1 MRKRDF
7 FLAGLLFMAVPAF
20 AQIDQP
26 EFTAQDAKVIFTQDF
41 EADWDTWQATPV
53 DTIYQLE
60 YYNIASGGNK
70 TFSNAWSDATLKESN
85 LVIRTDSVT
94 DGHEGGIILYNG
106 VMLTD
111 DASDISSNKYGHDTY
126 SIIDENSQERRD
138 AFAQWGEDGGE
149 KMFQF
154 VSADRVGTDYTS
166 SSATLYTDSYRRNLF
181 VRLNPGDIEENSSYR
196 LTFYVKAKETNPK
209 FSPRLHAAI
218 FRGYFHS
225 EKPFTMGLEND
236 NDNYKYNTQIE
247 YEKTDFTG
255 EWEKVTYM
263 TYYLNDSIAD
273 YFMLSNGY
281 WWSDD
286 WTWKAEDNGTDKDL
300 VYIKQPDKFFVRLSF
315 RSDSTKFELDN
326 LSLTKSW
333 IGGCEYAGDKM
344 RVDFGYKTNL
354 SDIVAANKKLTNM
367 PSVGVEC
374 EVPDSLK
381 EELGYDWRIQV
392 WGLKANDE
400 WEEVYMRSAEYHDDG
415 YMYLFTEYYDD
426 EHAYQFDDYKK
437 VLVTFHNPTD
447 IPEMTLKYTG
457 TGKDVANLFPNAL
470 DTTWIKNGKIV
481 PDFFNE
487 IATPN
492 PFVFTGVHSLAD
504 LPPVMQVA
512 PYEEGSFGLE
522 PTDHFTFKFSRDILI
537 DDAGEASEKAIGY
550 VNGVA
555 WVPSFNAETNELTF
569 TCPDDSWKTMSGD
582 VEVNLI
588 QLYGKGTDK
597 GANVLAHYHFG
608 AFERNPEIVDIKTD
622 WKSQVT
628 GTSRPVPSGTYLHS
642 GYTDNG
648 ATPEWF
654 VQGNGQNSPGKCGLY
669 NMNGEGIYNAGM
681 YLSNRNSGTGN
692 FYTFQTLP
700 AGKYTIDFRG
710 LGWSS
715 GSRKL
720 VLKIY
725 PAPDVDLVDGDAE
738 SFAALEAIENKVEI
752 GRITKWDANI
762 SSAGDWKEGYTDV
775 HWSFSVPADGKYVL
789 EFYTDGSTDYKGV
802 IFSNYNIKSDGN
814 LSYAY
819 TLPLNDAVE
828 AAKTRLALADVDL
841 DLYSGALYDAFK
853 AKIDYYDV
861 GGEFDAL
868 HETEPTVWAA
878 AKEDIIAATNTMK
891 LRMDSVDKFVET
903 RNKVVSKL
911 SDTQTDYEVLD
922 VWKALSAVNETA
934 QEYPVTTKAGTEIYA
949 FNQEMEDAIKALDD
963 RVAAITKFSDLV
975 KSIEGL
981 MAAPDAQ
988 TGLDEYATMVTAY
1001 NTYKETPITSPAD
1014 EFNAAYNGLTEG
1026 KNAYVF
1032 KTDYVYAKTRQVKE
1046 LYALAAKLGYDF
1058 TDMGGAAGVAATV
1071 EALQDDDPDLGAIL
1085 REAVILQIY
1094 EAYADGKVEELDSL
1108 DVSAL
1113 LPNYFLYVDAVDDA
1127 MENNDGTWRIKNISG
1142 GNTVAIPGWSVS
1154 YGKGNWLPTTVK
1166 VGSGDGTMDWSV
1178 DGHTFAGGLR
1188 CAPHTQ
1194 GVIVSNP
1201 VDMPDAYYWVG
1212 LYGYN
1217 QTSNVKMILDS
1228 DSCHVGD
1235 TDQSSLN
1242 KVWNPANGKFGY
1254 KEVGID
1260 SIKVAGNMTITINQT
1275 SDSGSEFDM
1284 RYFILR
1290 LRGLNP
1296 DIDYDELYNAQEEKL
1311 DGLLTVVDARQAV
1324 KAGVEYYT
1332 VGGIQLDA
1340 PKAGQILIRK
1350 TTQDGGKVVMDKV
1363 LIK

>member
-1 MRKRDF
+1 MRKRDL

-20 AQIDQP
+20 AQDEP
-26 EFTAQDAKVIFTQDF
+26 TFTSQDAKVIFTQDF
-41 EADWDTWQATPV
+41 EADWDTWQSTPV

-85 LVIRTDSVT
+85 LIVRTDSVS

-111 DASDISSNKYGHDTY
+111 DAADISSKKYGNDTY
-126 SIIDENSQERRD
+126 SIVDDNSQERID
-138 AFAQWGEDGGE
+138 AFAQWGEDGGQ

-154 VSADRVGTDYTS
+154 VSADRAGTDYS
-166 SSATLYTDSYRRNLF
+166 SSSTTLYTDAYRRNLF
-181 VRLNPGDIEENSSYR
+181 VRLNPGDIEPETSYR

-225 EKPFTMGLEND
+225 EKPFTMGLQND

-247 YEKTDFTG
+247 YTKEDFTND
-255 EWEKVTYM
+255 WEKVTYM

-281 WWSDD
+281 WWSND
-286 WTWKAEDNGTDKDL
+286 WVWKAENNPTDKDL

-315 RSDSTKFELDN
+315 QSDSTKFELDN

-354 SDIVAANKKLTNM
+354 SDIVAANKKLTNL
-367 PSVGVEC
+367 PAVGVEC
-374 EVPDSLK
+374 EVPDEK
-381 EELGYDWRIQV
+381 KAELGYDWRIQV
-392 WGLKANDE
+392 WGLRKDNDK

-415 YMYLFTEYYDD
+415 YMYLFTEFYDD

-447 IPEMTLKYTG
+447 IADLTLKYTG
-457 TGKDVANLFPNAL
+457 TGKDVANLFPKAL

-481 PDFFNE
+481 PDFYNE

-492 PFVFTGVHSLAD
+492 PYVFTGVHSLAD
-504 LPPVMQVA
+504 LPPVMQRA

-522 PTDHFTFKFSRDILI
+522 PTQTLSFKFSRDILV

-550 VNGVA
+550 VNGVV
-555 WVPSFNAETNELTF
+555 WTPSFNETDSILTF

-582 VEVNLI
+582 YEIKLI
-588 QLYGKGTDK
+588 QLYGKGTDM
-597 GANVLAHYHFG
+597 GANVVMHYHFG

-622 WKSQVT
+622 WRSNVT
-628 GTSRPVPSGTYLHS
+628 GTSRPIPTGTYMHS

-648 ATPEWF
+648 ATPELF
-654 VQGNGQNSPGKCGLY
+654 VKGNGLNSPGKCGLY
-669 NMNGEGIYNAGM
+669 NMNGDGIYNAGL
-681 YLSNRNSGTGN
+681 YLSNRNSGTGS
-692 FYTFQTLP
+692 FYTFQTLA
-700 AGKYTIDFRG
+700 AGRYTIDFRG
-710 LGWSS
+710 LGWGSS
-715 GSRKL
+715 SRKL
-720 VLKIY
+720 VLKMY
-725 PAPDVDLVDGDAE
+725 PAPDVELVDGDAE
-738 SFAALEAIENKVEI
+738 SFAALEAVEGKVEI

-762 SSAGDWKEGYTDV
+762 SSAGDWVDGYTDV
-775 HWSFSVPADGKYVL
+775 HWSFSVPADGTYVF

-828 AAKTRLALADVDL
+828 AAKKRLALADVDT
-841 DLYSGALYDAFK
+841 DLYGGAMYDAFN
-853 AKIDYYDV
+853 AKIAYYEV
-861 GGEFDAL
+861 GGAFDAL
-868 HETEPTVWAA
+868 HETEPTVWQA
-878 AKEDIIAATNTMK
+878 AKEDLIDATNTMK
-891 LRMDSVDKFVET
+891 LRMDRVDKFVDT
-903 RNKVVSKL
+903 RNKVVAKL
-911 SDTQTDYEVLD
+911 AETETDYSVLD
-922 VWKALSAVNETA
+922 VWQTLNSINETA
-934 QEYPVTTKAGTEIYA
+934 QAYPVTTKTGADIYA
-949 FNQEMEDAIKALDD
+949 FNKEMEDAIKVVDD
-963 RVAAITKFSDLV
+963 RVASIGKFTDLV
-975 KSIEGL
+975 KSIETL
-981 MAAPDAQ
+981 INAADAQ

-1001 NTYKETPITSPAD
+1001 NTYKDTPITSPED
-1014 EFNAAYNGLTEG
+1014 VFSAAFNGLTSG

-1032 KTDYVYAKTRQVKE
+1032 RTDYTYAKTRQVKE
-1046 LYALAAKLGYDF
+1046 LYALADKLGYDF
-1058 TDMGGAAGVAATV
+1058 TDMGGQAEVKAKID
-1071 EALQDDDPDLGAIL
+1071 ALQDDDAELSAIL

-1094 EAYADGKVEELDSL
+1094 EAYADGMVDELDSL

-1127 MENNDGTWRIKNISG
+1127 MENNEGTWRIKNISG
-1142 GNTVAIPGWSVS
+1142 GNKVAIPGWSIS

-1178 DGHTFAGGLR
+1178 YGHTFAGGLR

-1194 GVIVSNP
+1194 GVIVNDSIE
-1201 VDMPDAYYWVG
+1201 MPDALYWVG

-1217 QTSNVKMILDS
+1217 QTSNVKMVLTS
-1228 DSCHVGD
+1228 DSCKVGD

-1260 SIKVAGNMTITINQT
+1260 SINIAGKMTITINQT
-1275 SDSGSEFDM
+1275 SDSGSEFDI
-1284 RYFILR
+1284 RNFILR
-1290 LRGLNP
+1290 LRGTNP
-1296 DIDYDELYNAQEEKL
+1296 DVNYDDLYNAQETKL
-1311 DGLLTVVDARQAV
+1311 DGLLTVVDANKAV
-1324 KAGVEYYT
+1324 KEGVEYYT
-1332 VGGIQLDA
+1332 VGGMKLDA
-1340 PKAGQILIRK
+1340 PKSGQILIRR
-1350 TTQDGGKVVMDKV
+1350 TTQNGKVVVDKV